1 MFVFSIYCGLDT
13 NGLAIDSRSLLN
25 SLASDAF
32 PGGHTVIDAVG
43 RWMGAVG
50 TIDENTVCVQVMGDD
65 SMRPAIRGFAQAYR
79 DQANQESVMVTATPA
94 AVDFI

>member
-13 NGLAIDSRSLLN
+13 NGLSIDALSVLRDLAGQAFPQGHTIIDS
-25 SLASDAF
+25 
-32 PGGHTVIDAVG
+32 VG

-65 SMRPAIRGFAQAYR
+65 SMRPAVQGFARAYR
-79 DQANQESVMVTATPA
+79 DQANQEAVMVTATPA
-94 AVDFI
+94 QVEFI